1 MDGDTNLPE
10 GLDLQSLAAQ
20 MLGLDEEAPSEEN
33 DSQEE
38 EEALSQVGHPA
49 WQEILSKIP
58 AELHNEVLPTLQSWD
73 SGVSRRFQKIHD
85 EYEPYKQLE
94 QYGDPETLRKASE
107 IYQAL
112 IEDPVATVETIR
124 RVYGLSPE
132 VEEVDEEYDELPPI
146 LKEKLSK
153 LDEHERALAQMR
165 QELEHRQAAEREAQ
179 EDAALEEYLEELTEE
194 YGEFDQDYVVGLI
207 AAGVDGEEAVARYQY
222 LTQRVAS
229 QPKVQAPTVMSGS
242 GGIPSSGPR
251 PELSKLSNTQ
261 TQDLVAELLRM
272 TKQD

>member
-20 MLGLDEEAPSEEN
+20 MLGLDEEAPSGEN
-33 DSQEE
+33 EQEE
-38 EEALSQVGHPA
+38 EEALPQVGHPA

-58 AELHNEVLPTLQSWD
+58 VELHNEVLPTLQSWD

-85 EYEPYKQLE
+85 EYEPYKELE
-94 QYGDPETLRKASE
+94 KYGDPETLRKASE

-165 QELEHRQAAEREAQ
+165 QELEYRQAAEQEAQ